1 MKLDLHVQTHYS
13 GNTTSNGGRAHSP
26 HDAGCHVWFARRLS
40 DKAVKSRRASI
51 SIEAEQSTSQGYRAV
66 IALTRGLAT
75 LGAQGEPIMETRTSR
90 TIVMDGDGPADAFAS
105 ALRRAQAEFLEM
117 PGLQLTE
124 AQAARLWSF
133 DSALCSAVLTALV
146 ESRFLVRSRNAAF
159 SRA

>member
-1 MKLDLHVQTHYS
+1 
-13 GNTTSNGGRAHSP
+13 
-26 HDAGCHVWFARRLS
+26 
-40 DKAVKSRRASI
+40 
-51 SIEAEQSTSQGYRAV
+51 
-66 IALTRGLAT
+66 
-75 LGAQGEPIMETRTSR
+75 METRTSR
-90 TIVMDGDGPADAFAS
+90 TITLEGDGPADALAT

-146 ESRFLVRSRNAAF
+146 KSRFLVRPRNASF